1 MKPCSFQKDLGLCSI
16 GESALFNNH
25 LSPTASSAT
34 SFSDSV
40 LASKVSSSDDISSFH
55 IVTSY
60 LLRNCILLELCMS
73 GSVATVGNTEGELSR
88 VDRTKSL
95 DAISEKDHTCALTNG
110 ETVLIPSET
119 AGFRVGDLLLPN
131 GESYSGSLLR
141 NVPEGPGKYVWSDGC
156 IYEGEW
162 RHGVRNGNGKLLWPS
177 GAVFEGEFSGGY
189 IHGSGNYMG
198 SDGLTFRGRWRLNL
212 KHGLGYQ
219 VYPNGDVFEGSWI
232 QGTPEGPGKY
242 TWANGNVYQGNMKGG
257 KMSGKGTLT
266 WTNGDSFEGSWSN
279 GMMHGFGV
287 YTWSDGGCY
296 VGMWSCG
303 LKDGKGSFY
312 PRGSRLSPSQ
322 DSYLNALRKRG
333 VLPDMRK
340 QNLSHARRT
349 SSVDMANAKVGGNRG
364 SRRISADKF
373 SKGNLLN
380 LEQSRRSNVSLE
392 RRWSLEVSIEKV
404 IGHDS
409 SLELSDSFSEGV
421 ENDSD
426 ANIPPILERE
436 YMQGVL
442 ISELVLNNSFSR
454 SSRRQKRRQRK
465 FVKEVKKPGEAI
477 IKGHRS
483 YDLMLSL
490 QLGIRYTVGK
500 ITPVQR
506 REVRAADFGPRASF
520 WMNFPKEGSQLTP
533 PHQSEDFKWKDY
545 CPMVFRNLREMF
557 KINAAD
563 YMMSICGNDAL
574 RELSSPGK
582 SGSVFFLS
590 QDDHFMIKTLRKSE
604 VKVLLRMLPTYHHHV
619 RSYENTLVTKFFGL
633 HRIKP
638 SSGQK
643 FRFVV
648 MGNMFCTE
656 LRIHRRFDLKGSS
669 LGRST
674 ENIEIDENTTL
685 KDLDL
690 NYSFYLEPSWRE
702 ALLKQIEIDSKF
714 LETQHIMDYSL
725 LLGVHY
731 RAPQH
736 LRSLMNMTAD
746 GLGIVAEEEDEISN
760 YPEGLVLVP
769 RGTDDNSMVVGPH
782 IRGSRLRASSVG
794 YEEVDLLLPGTARLQ
809 IQLGVNMPSRAE
821 QIPGKQ
827 EDLFHQSYDV
837 VLYLG
842 IIDILQE
849 YNMTKKIEHAYKS
862 LQFDSLS
869 ISAVDPTFYSER
881 FLEFVEKVFPVRS

>member
-1 MKPCSFQKDLGLCSI
+1 MSGPVAVAKNGEGVFLCPGRTQS
-16 GESALFNNH
+16 L
-25 LSPTASSAT
+25 
-34 SFSDSV
+34 DV
-40 LASKVSSSDDISSFH
+40 LALNEKGNPHAQSNRDIACTSST
-55 IVTSY
+55 TS
-60 LLRNCILLELCMS
+60 
-73 GSVATVGNTEGELSR
+73 
-88 VDRTKSL
+88 
-95 DAISEKDHTCALTNG
+95 
-110 ETVLIPSET
+110 
-119 AGFRVGDLLLPN
+119 GFRVGAIVLPN
-131 GESYSGSLLR
+131 GEYYSGSLLG
-141 NVPEGPGKYVWSDGC
+141 NVPEGSGKYVWSDGC

-162 RHGVRNGNGKLLWPS
+162 RRGMRHGNGTLIFPS
-177 GAVFEGEFSGGY
+177 GTAYEGEFSGGY
-189 IHGSGNYMG
+189 MHGQGTYTLPSHMTYK
-198 SDGLTFRGRWRLNL
+198 GRWRLNL

-219 VYPNGDVFEGSWI
+219 TYANGDVFEGAWM
-232 QGTPEGPGKY
+232 QGTPEGPGKF
-242 TWANGNVYQGNMKGG
+242 TWANGNVYLGNMKGG

-266 WTNGDSFEGSWSN
+266 WVNGDMFEGSWLN

-296 VGMWSCG
+296 VGTWTHG
-303 LKDGKGSFY
+303 LKDGKGAFY
-312 PRGSRLSPSQ
+312 PRGSDLPTAQGLYLS
-322 DSYLNALRKRG
+322 ALRKRG
-333 VLPDMRK
+333 LLPDLKK
-340 QNLSHARRT
+340 QNQVSNLHHA
-349 SSVDMANAKVGGNRG
+349 SSVDLGNVKVGR
-364 SRRISADKF
+364 SCESQRHPSDKL
-373 SKGNLLN
+373 SKGKLLN
-380 LEQSRRSNVSLE
+380 MEQSHEKNISLE

-409 SLELSDSFSEGV
+409 SSSFREG
-421 ENDSD
+421 EEKETRTSI
-426 ANIPPILERE
+426 AILERE

-442 ISELVLNNSFSR
+442 ISEVVINNSFSSLSR
-454 SSRRQKRRQRK
+454 RAKRRQKK
-465 FVKEVKKPGEAI
+465 LAKEVKRPGEAI

-500 ITPVQR
+500 ITPIQS
-506 REVRAADFGPRASF
+506 REVRASDFGPRASF

-557 KINAAD
+557 KIDAAD

-590 QDDHFMIKTLRKSE
+590 QDDRFMIKTLRKSE
-604 VKVLLRMLPTYHHHV
+604 VKVLLRMLPEYHDHV
-619 RSYENTLVTKFFGL
+619 RTYENTLITKFFGL

-669 LGRST
+669 LGRSA
-674 ENIEIDENTTL
+674 NKVEIDENTIL

-690 NYSFYLEPSWRE
+690 DYCFYLEPSWRE
-702 ALLKQIEIDSKF
+702 ALLNQIEIDSKF
-714 LETQHIMDYSL
+714 LESQHIMDYSL

-736 LRSLMNMTAD
+736 LRPLISRSQSMNAD
-746 GLGIVAEEEDEISN
+746 GLGVVAEEDALEDDIVA
-760 YPEGLVLVP
+760 YPQSLVLVP
-769 RGTDDNSMVVGPH
+769 RGEDDGTVVGPH
-782 IRGSRLRASSVG
+782 IRGSRLRAASATG
-794 YEEVDLLLPGTARLQ
+794 DEEVDLLLPGTARLQ
-809 IQLGVNMPSRAE
+809 IQLGVNMPARAE
-821 QIPGKQ
+821 RKPGKW
-827 EDLFHQSYDV
+827 EPTFHEVYDV

-849 YNMTKKIEHAYKS
+849 YNMSKKIEHAYKAF
-862 LQFDSLS
+862 QFDSVS
-869 ISAVDPTFYSER
+869 ISAVDPTFYSQR
-881 FLEFVEKVFPVRS
+881 FLEFIKKVFPPNVARS

>member
-1 MKPCSFQKDLGLCSI
+1 
-16 GESALFNNH
+16 
-25 LSPTASSAT
+25 
-34 SFSDSV
+34 
-40 LASKVSSSDDISSFH
+40 
-55 IVTSY
+55 
-60 LLRNCILLELCMS
+60 MS
-73 GSVATVGNTEGELSR
+73 GPVALAGNAEGALTCA
-88 VDRTKSL
+88 DRTKSL
-95 DAISEKDHTCALTNG
+95 EAISDKEHINRLANG
-110 ETVLIPSET
+110 EAVHTTENSGIR
-119 AGFRVGDLLLPN
+119 AGELLLTN
-131 GESYSGSLLR
+131 GESYSGSLLS
-141 NVPEGPGKYVWSDGC
+141 NVPEGPGKYVWQDGC

-162 RHGVRNGNGKLLWPS
+162 QRGMRHGNGKILWPS
-177 GAVFEGEFSGGY
+177 GAIYEGEFSGGY
-189 IHGSGNYMG
+189 IHGRGTYTG
-198 SDGLTFRGRWRLNL
+198 PGGLTFKGRWKLNL
-212 KHGLGYQ
+212 KHGLGCQ
-219 VYPNGDVFEGSWI
+219 VYPNGDVFEGFWI
-232 QGTPEGPGKY
+232 QGTPEGHGMY
-242 TWANGNVYQGNMKGG
+242 AWANGNIYLGNMKGG

-266 WTNGDSFEGSWSN
+266 WRNGDSFEGSWLN

-287 YTWSDGGCY
+287 YTWSDGGSY
-296 VGMWSCG
+296 VGTWSRG

-312 PRGSRLSPSQ
+312 PKGSWGSASQELYLS
-322 DSYLNALRKRG
+322 ALRKRG
-333 VLPDMRK
+333 LLPDLRK
-340 QNLSHARRT
+340 QMHANAHHT
-349 SSVDMANAKVGGNRG
+349 SSVDMANAKIGGHRG
-364 SRRISADKF
+364 SRRISADNL
-373 SKGNLLN
+373 SKGNLIN
-380 LEQSRRSNVSLE
+380 LEQARSRNVSLE

-409 SLELSDSFSEGV
+409 SLDLSESFSEGL
-421 ENDSD
+421 EKESD
-426 ANIPPILERE
+426 TNVPPILERE

-442 ISELVLNNSFSR
+442 ISELVLNNSFSE
-454 SSRRQKRRQRK
+454 SSRREKRRQK
-465 FVKEVKKPGEAI
+465 KLVKEVKRPGEAI

-506 REVRAADFGPRASF
+506 REVRASDFGPRASF
-520 WMNFPKEGSQLTP
+520 WMIFPKQGSQLTP

-590 QDDHFMIKTLRKSE
+590 QDDRFMIKTLRKSE

-619 RSYENTLVTKFFGL
+619 RSYENTLITKFFGL

-674 ENIEIDENTTL
+674 DNIEIDENTTL

-702 ALLKQIEIDSKF
+702 ALLKQIETDSKF
-714 LETQHIMDYSL
+714 LEAQHIMDYSL
-725 LLGVHY
+725 LLGVHC

-736 LRSLMNMTAD
+736 LRSLMNMQAD

-760 YPEGLVLVP
+760 YPDGLVLVP
-769 RGTDDNSMVVGPH
+769 RGTDDSSIVVGPH
-782 IRGSRLRASSVG
+782 IRGSRLRASSAG

-821 QIPGKQ
+821 LIPGKQ

-842 IIDILQE
+842 IIDILQD
-849 YNMTKKIEHAYKS
+849 YNMSKKIEHAYKS
-862 LQFDSLS
+862 LQFDSVS
-869 ISAVDPTFYSER
+869 ISAVDPMFYSQR
-881 FLEFVEKVFPVRS
+881 FLEFIKKVFPITS

>member
-1 MKPCSFQKDLGLCSI
+1 
-16 GESALFNNH
+16 
-25 LSPTASSAT
+25 
-34 SFSDSV
+34 
-40 LASKVSSSDDISSFH
+40 
-55 IVTSY
+55 
-60 LLRNCILLELCMS
+60 MS
-73 GSVATVGNTEGELSR
+73 GSLAIVDDVGGALSFSE
-88 VDRTKSL
+88 RTKSL
-95 DAISEKDHTCALTNG
+95 DAISLNDKDHLTTLSNG
-110 ETVLIPSET
+110 EVARTSSET
-119 AGFRVGDLLLPN
+119 TGFRVGELLLSN
-131 GESYSGSLLR
+131 GESFSGSLLG
-141 NVPEGPGKYVWSDGC
+141 NLPEGSGTYVWSDGC
-156 IYEGEW
+156 KYEGEW
-162 RHGVRNGNGKLLWPS
+162 RRGMRHGCGKLQWPS
-177 GAVFEGEFSGGY
+177 GAVYDGEFSGGY
-189 IHGSGNYMG
+189 IQGTGTYIRPDNMTYK
-198 SDGLTFRGRWRLNL
+198 GRWRLNL

-242 TWANGNVYQGNMKGG
+242 TWANGNVYLGNMKGG

-266 WTNGDSFEGSWSN
+266 WTTGDSYEGSWLN
-279 GMMHGFGV
+279 GMMHGFGI
-287 YTWSDGGCY
+287 YTWNDGGCY
-296 VGMWSCG
+296 VGTWTRG
-303 LKDGKGSFY
+303 LKDGKGAFY
-312 PRGSRLSPSQ
+312 PNGSRIPAVQ
-322 DSYLNALRKRG
+322 EVYLNALRKRG
-333 VLPDMRK
+333 LLPDLRRHN
-340 QNLSHARRT
+340 QVSHIHRA
-349 SSVDMANAKVGGNRG
+349 SSVDMGNVKVGGNPR
-364 SRRISADKF
+364 SHRNSTDKL
-373 SKGNLLN
+373 SNGNLLN
-380 LEQSRRSNVSLE
+380 LERSRTTNVSLE

-404 IGHDS
+404 IGHDVSMGS
-409 SLELSDSFSEGV
+409 SETFFKGE
-421 ENDSD
+421 ENEAK
-426 ANIPPILERE
+426 ANAPILERE

-442 ISELVLNNSFSR
+442 ISELVLDNSFSSKR
-454 SSRRQKRRQRK
+454 AKRLQKK
-465 FVKEVKKPGEAI
+465 LAKEVNRPGEAI

-500 ITPVQR
+500 ITPIQR
-506 REVRAADFGPRASF
+506 REVRASDFGPRASF

-557 KINAAD
+557 KIDAAD

-590 QDDHFMIKTLRKSE
+590 QDDRFMIKTLKKSE
-604 VKVLLRMLPTYHHHV
+604 VKVLLRMLPDYHLHV
-619 RSYENTLVTKFFGL
+619 RTYENTLITKFFGL

-669 LGRST
+669 LGRSADKVK
-674 ENIEIDENTTL
+674 IDENTIL

-690 NYSFYLEPSWRE
+690 NYCFYLEPSWRE

-714 LETQHIMDYSL
+714 LEAQNIMDYSL

-731 RAPQH
+731 RAPKH
-736 LRSLMNMTAD
+736 LRPLISYGGSFRAD
-746 GLGIVAEEEDEISN
+746 GLGIVAEEETVEDEISN

-769 RGTDDNSMVVGPH
+769 RGADDNSVVVGPH
-782 IRGSRLRASSVG
+782 IRGSRLRASSATG
-794 YEEVDLLLPGTARLQ
+794 DEEVDLLLPGTARFQ
-809 IQLGVNMPSRAE
+809 IQLGVNMPARAE
-821 QIPGKQ
+821 HIPV
-827 EDLFHQSYDV
+827 EEETEMFHQVYDV

-862 LQFDSLS
+862 IQFDSLS
-869 ISAVDPTFYSER
+869 ISAVDPIFYSKR
-881 FLEFVEKVFPVRS
+881 FLEFIRKVFPPNVIAG